1 MGSQE
6 SNTTER
12 LNPNGDGTG
21 SGSLL
26 APDGSS
32 PIVGSHV
39 GGLLYQEAAEVCGSG
54 NVIGNNPGAPCSQV
68 TLAFFF

>member
-1 MGSQE
+1 MGMALVLAPYWHQMH
-6 SNTTER
+6 
-12 LNPNGDGTG
+12 
-21 SGSLL
+21 L

-54 NVIGNNPGAPCSQV
+54 NVIGNNPGAPGSQV